1 MNIDHTLLL
10 DLVPHRPPIL
20 MLDEVVGV
28 IPGESGTGVRDFK
41 EGDAN
46 FEGHFPG
53 EPILPGVLTI
63 EAFAQTALVVSVVDE
78 SRENTGAANGRLAKC
93 SEMAFLEP
101 ILPGMKVN
109 FTVEIERRV
118 GTFVFVSC
126 AASSGDLKIAAGKL
140 TLKL

>member
-1 MNIDHTLLL
+1 MNIDHTQLLE
-10 DLVPHRPPIL
+10 LVPHRPPIL
-20 MLDEVVGV
+20 MLDEVVGIV
-28 IPGESGTGVRDFK
+28 PGEQGTGVRDFK

-63 EAFAQTALVVSVVDE
+63 ETFAQTALVVSVVGE
-78 SRENTGAANGRLAKC
+78 AENGGAASGRLAKVN
-93 SEMAFLEP
+93 EMAFLEP

-109 FTVEIERRV
+109 FAVEIERRV
-118 GTFVFVSC
+118 GTFVFVDC
-126 AASSGDLKIAAGKL
+126 IATSGDLKIASGKL

>member
-1 MNIDHTLLL
+1 
-10 DLVPHRPPIL
+10 
-20 MLDEVVGV
+20 MLDEVVGIV
-28 IPGESGTGVRDFK
+28 PGERGTGVREFK

-53 EPILPGVLTI
+53 SPILPGVLTI
-63 EAFAQTALVVSVVDE
+63 EAFAQTALVVTLVDE
-78 SRENTGAANGRLAKC
+78 SRGKAEAAGGRLAKC

-109 FTVEIERRV
+109 FAVEIERRV
-118 GTFVFVSC
+118 GTFIFVNC
-126 AASSGDLKIAAGKL
+126 AAFSENQKLAAGKL